1 MNIPHSLKANAIRLK
16 GELMFLVLSFSILFN
31 EVIKERN
38 NLRRT
43 RGDNASGTGTGH
55 LHSNFGIAGQCVARK
70 RAMWKLD
77 VVIDRMWHTVS
88 WPSSKT
94 CQAEH
99 F

>member
-1 MNIPHSLKANAIRLK
+1 
-16 GELMFLVLSFSILFN
+16 MFLVLSFSILFN

-70 RAMWKLD
+70 RAMWKL
-77 VVIDRMWHTVS
+77 MWSLIECGTLLAGPAQKHAKQNI
-88 WPSSKT
+88 SKRINEWD
-94 CQAEH
+94 CFLFQQATLP
-99 F
+99 